1 MKYQLQQYTVLEKN
15 SQYSRY
21 LAKSLTQLLIVR
33 LPARYRMRYL
43 AGNRL

>member
-21 LAKSLTQLLIVR
+21 LAKSLAQLLI
-33 LPARYRMRYL
+33 ARCDTLQATVY
-43 AGNRL
+43 N